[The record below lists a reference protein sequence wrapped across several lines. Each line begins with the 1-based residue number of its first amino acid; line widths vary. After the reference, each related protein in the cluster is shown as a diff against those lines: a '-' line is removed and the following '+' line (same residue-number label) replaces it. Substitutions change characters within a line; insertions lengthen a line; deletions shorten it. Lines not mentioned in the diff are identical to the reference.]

1 MTNYLPPAILVMGPT
16 ASGKTPVAVELA
28 QRIHGEIV
36 SVDSALVYRDMNIG
50 TAKPDAAIL
59 SAAPHHL
66 INLIDPTERYS
77 AAMFRHDALAGM
89 ADITARGKIPILAG
103 GTMLY
108 FKALL
113 EGISALP
120 GADLDLRAEIDSRA
134 MRDGWPKLH
143 AELAQLDPVTAARL
157 EPTDAQRIQRA
168 LEVCYLT
175 GAPMSQQ
182 FGAREINPM
191 PYCVLPIALLPSN
204 RKTLH
209 QRIEL
214 RFAAMLDLGLIDEVQ
229 RLKQQYNL
237 VPSLPAMRAVGYR
250 QTWEFLD
257 GQFDRNALV
266 ARGTAA
272 TRQLAKRQLTWLRA
286 MPELVVFDCLES
298 CLAAH
303 VAAYAERWLEKHWP
317 ESRMALGQPLDNAS

>member
-16 ASGKTPVAVELA
+16 ASGKTPVAVDLA

-66 INLIDPTERYS
+66 INLIDPTKHYS
-77 AAMFRHDALAGM
+77 ATMFRHDALVGM
-89 ADITARGKIPILAG
+89 ADITARGKIPILVG

-298 CLAAH
+298 CLAAQ
-303 VAAYAERWLEKHWP
+303 VAAYAARWLEKHRP
-317 ESRMALGQPLDNAS
+317 RSRMDRGWPRATAP

>member
-1 MTNYLPPAILVMGPT
+1 MGPT

-50 TAKPDAAIL
+50 TAKPDAATL
-59 SAAPHHL
+59 RAAPHHL
-66 INLIDPTERYS
+66 INLIHPIERYS
-77 AAMFRHDALAGM
+77 AAMFRHDARAGM

-120 GADLDLRAEIDSRA
+120 GADLELRAEIDARA
-134 MRDGWPKLH
+134 ARDGWPTLH
-143 AELAQLDPVTAARL
+143 AELAQLDPVTAVRL

-182 FGAREINPM
+182 FGARETNPM
-191 PYCVLPIALLPSN
+191 PYCVLPIALLPSD
-204 RKTLH
+204 RKALH
-209 QRIEL
+209 QRIEV
-214 RFAAMLDLGLIDEVQ
+214 RFAAMLDQGLIDEVQ

-266 ARGTAA
+266 AHGTAA

-298 CLAAH
+298 CLATQ
-303 VAAYAERWLEKHWP
+303 VTAYAERWLETHWP

>member
-28 QRIHGEIV
+28 LRIHGEIV

-77 AAMFRHDALAGM
+77 AAMFRNDALAGM
-89 ADITARGKIPILAG
+89 ADITARGKIPILTG

-113 EGISALP
+113 EGISLLP
-120 GADLDLRAEIDSRA
+120 GADPDLRAEIDARA
-134 MRDGWPKLH
+134 TRDGWPTLH
-143 AELAQLDPVTAARL
+143 AELAKRDPVTAARL

-168 LEVCYLT
+168 LEVFYLT

-182 FGAREINPM
+182 FGARETNPM
-191 PYCVLPIALLPSN
+191 PYCVLPIALLPSD
-204 RKTLH
+204 RKALH
-209 QRIEL
+209 QRIEV

-266 ARGTAA
+266 AHGTAA